1 MTFFWLIGKVV
12 RFSPWPIT
20 ICTDSQTSQSGLNE
34 NSCTWHQAPEN
45 TCQQITIGFGF
56 TSDWLKKWR
65 DLLDLLPSQSQHA
78 QTVIYTNNNSE
89 KTYEVGVSAKCGI
102 MHMAKLP
109 FARVHPCEFVAK
121 VGARASQ
128 PSVWASC
135 LLFECYFWLVDK
147 VAQDFFKPLK
157 KLRHPKP
164 QRKNF
169 LWTFNS

>member
-1 MTFFWLIGKVV
+1 MIRVFCKWVIRESTFGWVLRDKSNYFSTNVMTFFWLIGKVV
-12 RFSPWPIT
+12 RYSPWPIT

-34 NSCTWHQAPEN
+34 NSGTWHQAPEK

-56 TSDWLKKWR
+56 TSDWLKKWH

-109 FARVHPCEFVAK
+109 FARVSTRVCSKSWGESITA
-121 VGARASQ
+121 
-128 PSVWASC
+128 
-135 LLFECYFWLVDK
+135 
-147 VAQDFFKPLK
+147 
-157 KLRHPKP
+157 
-164 QRKNF
+164 
-169 LWTFNS
+169 

>member
-1 MTFFWLIGKVV
+1 MGNTWINIRWVLRDKSNYFSTNVMTFFWLIGKVV
-12 RFSPWPIT
+12 RFSPWPFT

-34 NSCTWHQAPEN
+34 NSGTWHQAPEH

-102 MHMAKLP
+102 MHMAKVP
-109 FARVHPCEFVAK
+109 FARVSTRVCSKSWGESITA
-121 VGARASQ
+121 
-128 PSVWASC
+128 
-135 LLFECYFWLVDK
+135 
-147 VAQDFFKPLK
+147 
-157 KLRHPKP
+157 
-164 QRKNF
+164 
-169 LWTFNS
+169 